1 MFKFL
6 SAEVGVFSTIIA
18 TLITIFFHSKASMD
32 NIKERIDTLQNLIVQ
47 QRAADREEMIKQRAA
62 DREEMNK
69 QRAVDRD
76 EMKDLINNG
85 VTEMVKQRAKD
96 MEEMNKQRAVDRE
109 EMKDLIN
116 NGIYRLENQIVQLKE
131 AVIVQ
136 RP

>member
-1 MFKFL
+1 
-6 SAEVGVFSTIIA
+6 
-18 TLITIFFHSKASMD
+18 MD
-32 NIKERIDTLQNLIVQ
+32 NIKERIDTLKNLIVQ

-62 DREEMNK
+62 DTEEM
-69 QRAVDRD
+69 
-76 EMKDLINNG
+76 I
-85 VTEMVKQRAKD
+85 KQRAKD